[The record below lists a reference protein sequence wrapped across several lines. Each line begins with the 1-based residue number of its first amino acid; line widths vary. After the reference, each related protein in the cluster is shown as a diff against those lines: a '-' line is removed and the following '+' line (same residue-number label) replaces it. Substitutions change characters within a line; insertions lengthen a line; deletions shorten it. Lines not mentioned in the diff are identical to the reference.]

1 LKDNE
6 MGLITTAQAAKRLG
20 ISVRRVQE
28 LISSQ
33 RLPAQQFGRTYVV
46 NEEDLKLVE
55 NRKVGRPPKAKVAT
69 NSKGSKKRVKK

>member
-1 LKDNE
+1 
-6 MGLITTAQAAKRLG
+6 MGLITTAQAAERLG

-55 NRKVGRPPKAKVAT
+55 NRKVGRPPKAKAET
-69 NSKGSKKRVKK
+69 SKASKKGGKK

>member
-1 LKDNE
+1 
-6 MGLITTAQAAKRLG
+6 MGLITTAQAAERLG

-28 LISSQ
+28 LINSQ

-55 NRKVGRPPKAKVAT
+55 NRKVGRPPKAKDET
-69 NSKGSKKRVKK
+69 GKLGKK

>member
-1 LKDNE
+1 
-6 MGLITTAQAAKRLG
+6 M
-20 ISVRRVQE
+20 RRVQE

-55 NRKVGRPPKAKVAT
+55 NRKVGRPPKVKTEKDASLK
-69 NSKGSKKRVKK
+69 SESKKKGSKK

>member
-1 LKDNE
+1 
-6 MGLITTAQAAKRLG
+6 MGLITTAQAAERLG

-33 RLPAQQFGRTYVV
+33 RLPAQQFGRTYVI

-55 NRKVGRPPKAKVAT
+55 DRKVGRPPKAKAAT
-69 NSKGSKKRVKK
+69 GSKARKK

>member
-1 LKDNE
+1 
-6 MGLITTAQAAKRLG
+6 MTLITTAQAAERLG

-28 LISSQ
+28 LINSK

-55 NRKVGRPPKAKVAT
+55 DRKPGRPPKPKEGEAGE
-69 NSKGSKKRVKK
+69 GSKKKGGKQ

>member
-1 LKDNE
+1 
-6 MGLITTAQAAKRLG
+6 MGLITTAQAAERLG

-55 NRKVGRPPKAKVAT
+55 NRKVGRPPKAKADT
-69 NSKGSKKRVKK
+69 DSKASKKKVSRK

>member
-1 LKDNE
+1 
-6 MGLITTAQAAKRLG
+6 MGLITTAQAAERLG

-46 NEEDLKLVE
+46 DEEDLKLVE
-55 NRKVGRPPKAKVAT
+55 NRKVGRPRKSQAEGTSTLRKK
-69 NSKGSKKRVKK
+69 KGKKI

>member
-1 LKDNE
+1 
-6 MGLITTAQAAKRLG
+6 MRLITTAQAAERLG

-33 RLPAQQFGRTYVV
+33 RLPAQQFGRTYVI

-55 NRKVGRPPKAKVAT
+55 HRKVGRPPKAKAETSNV
-69 NSKGSKKRVKK
+69 SRKGGKK